1 MKNKETIIDSIDVSK
16 CRAYMPELDR
26 DNCIALAHNGGSE
39 CEKTH
44 DCYFKQLARAKEEIK
59 KLKVQIENEKQALQ
73 IDIDNLN
80 QACLDL
86 NQENDDLQNKLQAK
100 EHELIMAKADLCKG
114 CKYKNEKLKS
124 QLNNNQQEDDRGYC
138 ETYDCKYYNNL
149 EECQKQNCWYK
160 NYSKE
165 HTKNVLLKKQLQ
177 AKEQEIEILK
187 TQNIALQTMEFE
199 EKKKYK
205 KALKRI
211 EHLVTHAFCL
221 TIGTN
226 KDTANL
232 AQQIMRIVAKAK
244 DGE

>member
-1 MKNKETIIDSIDVSK
+1 MKNKETIIDSIDVSECMLYK
-16 CRAYMPELDR
+16 GYCR
-26 DNCIALAHNGGSE
+26 IAALCDYSGHL
-39 CEKTH
+39 CEVTSN
-44 DCYFKQLARAKEEIK
+44 CYFKQLARAKEEIK

-86 NQENDDLQNKLQAK
+86 NQENDDLQNK
-100 EHELIMAKADLCKG
+100 
-114 CKYKNEKLKS
+114 
-124 QLNNNQQEDDRGYC
+124 
-138 ETYDCKYYNNL
+138 
-149 EECQKQNCWYK
+149 
-160 NYSKE
+160 
-165 HTKNVLLKKQLQ
+165 LQ